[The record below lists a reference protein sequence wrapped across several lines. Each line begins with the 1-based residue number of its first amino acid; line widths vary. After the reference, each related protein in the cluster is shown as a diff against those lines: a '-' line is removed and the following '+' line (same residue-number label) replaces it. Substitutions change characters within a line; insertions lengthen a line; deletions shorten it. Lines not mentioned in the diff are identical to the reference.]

1 VADSRVQLDN
11 IPMKEAYLVN
21 NNQTLEERVKQFNG
35 EVLRLARK
43 RKGLSREEVS
53 YRADLHI
60 NSLASYERGEKDP
73 TSFQLLKIAQ
83 VLGIDD
89 LDQIFEQS
97 KKEVYP

>member
-1 VADSRVQLDN
+1 
-11 IPMKEAYLVN
+11 MN

-35 EVLRLARK
+35 EALRLARK
-43 RKGLSREEVS
+43 SKGLSREEVS

-60 NSLASYERGEKDP
+60 NSLASYERGDKDP

-89 LDQIFEQS
+89 LDQIFKQS
-97 KKEVYP
+97 KKEIYPFIQNRMDNSSTD